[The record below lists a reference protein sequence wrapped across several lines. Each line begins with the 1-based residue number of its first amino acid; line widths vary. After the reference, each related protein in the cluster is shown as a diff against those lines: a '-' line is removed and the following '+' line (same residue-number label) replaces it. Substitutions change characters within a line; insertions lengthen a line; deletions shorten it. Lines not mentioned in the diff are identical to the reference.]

1 MNPHIEERLRRELAA
16 LPDLA
21 THAATTLAGEH
32 LGGETKTRT
41 VPGSRPPLQLDV
53 AALTTRRNLDR
64 PDQWPIRDGG
74 IIWTGHKHGRT
85 IAYTDDELPG
95 GILAVLAAWTRH
107 AEADMLD
114 AHHAGDWR
122 YSQPTPLADQPTI
135 TTEVRWLL
143 RHIVWI
149 ADQPWADM
157 LAHDIHKLTRDCEQA
172 LRVRPVYQP
181 RCTTTGCGGTMRDEG
196 SSIWRCDN
204 CGGTGGEQRRLGL
217 RETVAKQ
224 QPMTAAELARA
235 FGWSIKTIESWIH
248 RGNLTPADDS
258 RPRRYHITEALRLAD
273 QGGTCTTTTA

>member
-21 THAATTLAGEH
+21 TQAATTLAGEH

-114 AHHAGDWR
+114 AHHAGAWR
-122 YSQPTPLADQPTI
+122 YSDPTPLADQPTI

-149 ADQPWADM
+149 LDQPWADM

-181 RCTTTGCGGTMRDEG
+181 RCPIDGCGGTIRDQG
-196 SSIWRCDN
+196 AAGWRCDT
-204 CGGTGGEQRRLGL
+204 CDRTTTDRRLDL
-217 RETVAKQ
+217 RTAIVHQ

-235 FGWSIKTIESWIH
+235 FGWSIKTIESWIR